1 MMSLAR
7 TRRVV
12 AVFGA
17 VVLAAV
23 VAGLVAVGG
32 PDAGRRDRRD
42 AARLDDL
49 RRVGEAVACHAEAG
63 ATPPRP
69 VALAEI
75 SPACLAP
82 DTVAGLADPRT
93 GRRPYAISYPAP
105 DRATVCA
112 DFEAAIPDDR
122 AAGWPPFDRDT
133 GCVSVTL
140 GRD

>member
-23 VAGLVAVGG
+23 VGGLVAVGG
-32 PDAGRRDRRD
+32 PDTGRRDRRD

-49 RRVGEAVACHAEAG
+49 RRIGEALACHAEAG

-69 VALAEI
+69 AGLAEI

-82 DTVAGLADPRT
+82 DAIADLADPRT
-93 GRRPYAISYPAP
+93 GRAYAIGYPAP

-112 DFEAAIPDDR
+112 DFEAAIPDGG

-140 GRD
+140 ARR

>member
-1 MMSLAR
+1 MTLAR
-7 TRRVV
+7 TRLLV

-42 AARLDDL
+42 AARLDALHRIADAL
-49 RRVGEAVACHAEAG
+49 ACHAEA
-63 ATPPRP
+63 AAEPARP
-69 VALAEI
+69 VALADLTP
-75 SPACLAP
+75 SCLAP
-82 DTVAGLADPRT
+82 DAVDGLADPRS
-93 GRRPYAISYPAP
+93 GEAYRIGYPEP

-112 DFEAAIPDDR
+112 AFEGPAPDRRFGGLGTFDAAS
-122 AAGWPPFDRDT
+122 

-140 GRD
+140 GRG